1 MLSENKDITI
11 LLQFVSANIIYLL
24 QSVLILFGTK
34 MKVMGRAIVHMDLDT
49 FFVSCERL
57 TDSRLNGI
65 PLIIGGGERGV
76 VASCSY
82 EARTFGVRSA
92 MPIKMALRLCP
103 QAKVM
108 KGDMELYSRLSH
120 AVTEVIEEKAPVM
133 EKASIDE
140 FYLDITGMDKFYG
153 SYLWTNE
160 LAQSVTK
167 ETGLPIS
174 FALSVNKT
182 VSKIATGEG
191 KPKGNLEIPED
202 MVRPFLNP
210 LSIKKIPMVGDATF
224 QLLSRI
230 GVRNIQTLSEMPA
243 EVLQQMIGKNGI
255 ELWKKANGIDNNPVE
270 PYTER
275 KSISTEHTF
284 LQDTI
289 DLDKLKRVLQGMV
302 EKLAFQLRSEG
313 WLTSTVVIKIRYA
326 NFDTET
332 KQCRVQYTSADHIL
346 MKNVTDLFNKLYQ
359 RRMRLRL
366 IGIRFCGLVR
376 GTYQI
381 NMFEDTEEMLSLYQA
396 MDRMK
401 TRYGFDAVMRGGGA
415 TFKPNNKNEILKR
428 KK

>member
-1 MLSENKDITI
+1 MD
-11 LLQFVSANIIYLL
+11 
-24 QSVLILFGTK
+24 
-34 MKVMGRAIVHMDLDT
+34 RAIVHMDLDT

-57 TDSRLNGI
+57 SNSKLNGL
-65 PLIIGGGERGV
+65 PLIIGGGDRGV

-108 KGDMELYSRLSH
+108 KGDMELYSKLSH
-120 AVTEVIEEKAPVM
+120 NVTQVIEDKAPIV

-153 SYLWTNE
+153 CYQWTNE
-160 LAQSVTK
+160 LAQSITK

-182 VSKIATGEG
+182 VSKIGTGES
-191 KPKGNLEIPED
+191 KPVGRLEIPEI
-202 MVRPFLNP
+202 MVKPFLNP
-210 LSIKKIPMVGDATF
+210 LSIQKIPIVGEVTF

-230 GVRNIQTLSEMPA
+230 GIRNIQTLSEMPA
-243 EVLQQMIGKNGI
+243 EVLQRMIGKNGL

-284 LQDTI
+284 VQDTI
-289 DLDKLKRVLQGMV
+289 DIHKLKSLLVGMV
-302 EKLAFQLRSEG
+302 EKLAFQLRSEE

-332 KQCRVQYTSADHIL
+332 KQCKIAYTSSDHAL
-346 MKNVTDLFNKLYQ
+346 TKTVTDLFDKLYQ

-366 IGIRFCGLVR
+366 IGIRFSGLVR

-381 NMFEDTEEMLSLYQA
+381 NMFDDTEEMLSLYQA
-396 MDRMK
+396 MDKMK
-401 TRYGFDAVMRGGGA
+401 KRYGFDAVARCAGA
-415 TFKPNNKNEILKR
+415 TLKTKNNNVS
-428 KK
+428 

>member
-1 MLSENKDITI
+1 
-11 LLQFVSANIIYLL
+11 
-24 QSVLILFGTK
+24 
-34 MKVMGRAIVHMDLDT
+34 MGRSIVHIDMNT

-57 TDSRLNGI
+57 TNSALDGV
-65 PLIIGGGERGV
+65 PLIIGGGDRGV

-108 KGDMELYSRLSH
+108 KGDMELYSSLSH
-120 AVTEVIEEKAPVM
+120 TITEIIQEKAPIV

-153 SYLWTNE
+153 SYKWTNE
-160 LAQSVTK
+160 LAQTITK
-167 ETGLPIS
+167 ETGLPLT

-182 VSKIATGEG
+182 VSKIGTGEG
-191 KPKGNLEIPED
+191 KQKQNLEIPEH
-202 MVRPFLNP
+202 MVQPFLNP
-210 LSIKKIPMVGDATF
+210 LSIQKIPMVGDKTF

-230 GVRNIQTLSEMPA
+230 GIRTIQTLSEMPS
-243 EVLQQMIGKNGI
+243 EVLQQMIGKNGT
-255 ELWKKANGIDNNPVE
+255 ELWKKANGIDHNPVE
-270 PYTER
+270 PYRER

-284 LQDTI
+284 SQDTI
-289 DLDKLKRVLQGMV
+289 DIIKLKRILVGMV
-302 EKLAFQLRSEG
+302 EKLAFQLRSEQ

-332 KQCRVQYTSADHIL
+332 KQCRIAYTSADHTL
-346 MKNVTDLFNKLYQ
+346 TKNVTDLFDKLYQ

-366 IGIRFCGLVR
+366 IGIRFSGLVR

-381 NMFEDTEEMLSLYQA
+381 NLFEDTQEMLSLYQA
-396 MDRMK
+396 MDKMK
-401 TRYGFDAVMRGGGA
+401 SRYGFDAVMRCAGA
-415 TFKPNNKNEILKR
+415 SFKPNTKNEILKR
-428 KK
+428 KV

>member
-1 MLSENKDITI
+1 
-11 LLQFVSANIIYLL
+11 
-24 QSVLILFGTK
+24 
-34 MKVMGRAIVHMDLDT
+34 MGRAIVHMDLDT

-57 TDSRLNGI
+57 GNSKLEGI
-65 PLIIGGGERGV
+65 PLIIGGGDRGV

-103 QAKVM
+103 QAKIM
-108 KGDMELYSRLSH
+108 KGDMELYSKLSH
-120 AVTEVIEEKAPVM
+120 EVTEVIQVNAPVV

-153 SYLWTNE
+153 SYKWTDE
-160 LAQSVTK
+160 LAQSVTR

-182 VSKIATGEG
+182 VSKIGTGEA
-191 KPKGNLEIPED
+191 KQKGNLEIPENQ
-202 MVRPFLNP
+202 VRSFLNP
-210 LSIKKIPMVGDATF
+210 LSIQKIPMVGDVTF

-230 GVRNIQTLSEMPA
+230 GIRTIQTLSEMPA
-243 EVLQQMIGKNGI
+243 EVLQRMIGKNGI
-255 ELWKKANGIDNNPVE
+255 EIWKKANGIDNNPVE

-284 LQDTI
+284 GQDTI
-289 DLDKLKRVLQGMV
+289 DIQKLKSVLVGMV
-302 EKLAFQLRSEG
+302 EKLAFQLRSEE

-332 KQCRVQYTSADHIL
+332 KQCKVAYTSADHIL
-346 MKNVTDLFNKLYQ
+346 TKNVTDLFDKLYQ

-366 IGIRFCGLVR
+366 IGIRFSGLVR

-401 TRYGFDAVMRGGGA
+401 SRYGFDAVMRCAGA
-415 TFKPNNKNEILKR
+415 TFKPNNKIEILKR
-428 KK
+428 KS